1 MTASRQGSYV
11 NGKTK
16 SFRCAIFWTCFIL
29 AVTLFPYGPLV
40 GPLFS
45 NSLHRFDLN
54 FAGNSLDFLTNILL
68 FVPWAFCM
76 TRALAGGGGY
86 RRRSLVPLWI
96 GLGISGLIELLQTSL
111 PSRDPALSDI
121 TANLLGVGAG
131 MWLQVAGGD
140 RLWATWESLAT
151 SFYNFLSRRILVCLL
166 IIHALLVIGII
177 RYSEHQ
183 TSFTNWDRSYHLNI
197 GNESTGDRPWRG
209 DLGAVLL
216 WASIKSEQEIE
227 RILGGISEKTWTE
240 TDPQWSFDPAVST
253 DVDRNGILSLEL
265 AWQPI
270 SPTALD
276 QQLTV
281 LSADQWLKSIEPAVQ
296 LTDALQQAQ
305 KFTLF
310 LVIQTDDTMQA
321 GPARIISLS
330 RDPFLRN
337 FTLGQDGPD
346 LVFRLRTPFTGLNG
360 NSPALVMPNV
370 FAEGEQ
376 RRIVVTYDGHELIVS
391 AGEDIPKG
399 HLDLRYGSIFAKIGV
414 RFDAADQRGYR
425 IVFWVLVLL
434 PAFIIL
440 RMLVTQARL
449 SQSRLT

>member
-1 MTASRQGSYV
+1 
-11 NGKTK
+11 
-16 SFRCAIFWTCFIL
+16 
-29 AVTLFPYGPLV
+29 
-40 GPLFS
+40 
-45 NSLHRFDLN
+45 
-54 FAGNSLDFLTNILL
+54 
-68 FVPWAFCM
+68 
-76 TRALAGGGGY
+76 
-86 RRRSLVPLWI
+86 
-96 GLGISGLIELLQTSL
+96 
-111 PSRDPALSDI
+111 
-121 TANLLGVGAG
+121 